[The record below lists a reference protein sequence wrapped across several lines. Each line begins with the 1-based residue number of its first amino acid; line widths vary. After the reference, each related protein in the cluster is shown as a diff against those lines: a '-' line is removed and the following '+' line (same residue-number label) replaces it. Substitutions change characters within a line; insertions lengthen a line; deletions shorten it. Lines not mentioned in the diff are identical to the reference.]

1 MGDSTRAG
9 RQRYATDLTDEQWA
23 VIEPLLP
30 APSTGGRPEKHPRRE
45 IVNAILY
52 VLRTGCAWRMLP
64 HDFPPWQT
72 VYWYFK
78 RWREDGVVDQLHD
91 RLRDQVRDRA
101 GRDPAVSAG
110 IIDAQ
115 SVRAAD
121 TVATATRGYDAG
133 KRVNGRKRHIV
144 VDTLGLLLVVMVTG
158 ASLQDRTAAH
168 QVLGRLKLV
177 MPSVITV
184 FADGGYAGKLVTF
197 ARRALRI
204 AVELVP
210 KPAGQKGFAV
220 LPRRWVVERTFA
232 WLVRHRRLDHDYERL
247 PATSEAMIKW
257 AMIARMVRRL
267 APALGRQP
275 WQTNPNP

>member
-9 RQRYATDLTDEQWA
+9 RDRYPSDLSDEQWA

-30 APSTGGRPEKHPRRE
+30 PPSTGGRPEKHPRRE

-78 RWREDGVVDQLHD
+78 RWREDGVVDQVHD

-121 TVATATRGYDAG
+121 TAATSTRGYDAG
-133 KRVNGRKRHIV
+133 KRVNGRKRHIM
-144 VDTLGLLLVVMVTG
+144 VDTLGLG
-158 ASLQDRTAAH
+158 
-168 QVLGRLKLV
+168 
-177 MPSVITV
+177 
-184 FADGGYAGKLVTF
+184 
-197 ARRALRI
+197 
-204 AVELVP
+204 
-210 KPAGQKGFAV
+210 
-220 LPRRWVVERTFA
+220 W
-232 WLVRHRRLDHDYERL
+232 W
-247 PATSEAMIKW
+247 
-257 AMIARMVRRL
+257 
-267 APALGRQP
+267 
-275 WQTNPNP
+275 